1 MLVNL
6 ESHGTRSVEIKGHF
20 AFVHFTGNQ
29 FPAFFWKLHVSLPP
43 RDYERH
49 IQQQLE
55 SCIQY
60 LTFKREALIPYGW
73 NDTAEHPVY
82 GDDVN
87 SLFDV
92 IELFI
97 STERRKNRD

>member
-1 MLVNL
+1 MPSYVRAGIRKCARIRALSFQIAGYDVPSN
-6 ESHGTRSVEIKGHF
+6 T
-20 AFVHFTGNQ
+20 
-29 FPAFFWKLHVSLPP
+29 
-43 RDYERH
+43 

-55 SCIQY
+55 SCIHY

>member
-1 MLVNL
+1 M
-6 ESHGTRSVEIKGHF
+6 
-20 AFVHFTGNQ
+20 
-29 FPAFFWKLHVSLPP
+29 
-43 RDYERH
+43 
-49 IQQQLE
+49 E